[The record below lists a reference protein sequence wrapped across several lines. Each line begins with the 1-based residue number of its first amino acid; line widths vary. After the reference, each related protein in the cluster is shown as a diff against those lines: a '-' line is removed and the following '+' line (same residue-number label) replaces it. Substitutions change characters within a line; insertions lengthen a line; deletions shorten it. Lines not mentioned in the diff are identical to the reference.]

1 MAPNTQETKIA
12 IIGSGPAGLTAAIY
26 AARANLPA
34 LLVEGLGAGGP
45 PGGQL
50 ALTTEVENFPG
61 FPKGIMGPALMG
73 EMRAQAERFGTR
85 FIQGDIER
93 WSWRAPLRP
102 RGNRD
107 RAVPHSL
114 PGAHHCHRG
123 QAAPAR
129 SPR

>member
-1 MAPNTQETKIA
+1 MIPQIQHASIV

-26 AARANLPA
+26 AARANRPP

-61 FPKGIMGPALMG
+61 FPKGILGPALMA

-85 FIQGDIER
+85 FIQGDV
-93 WSWRAPLRP
+93 RARTS
-102 RGNRD
+102 GQA
-107 RAVPHSL
+107 AVSSRRKRHRSL
-114 PGAHHCHRG
+114 PG
-123 QAAPAR
+123 
-129 SPR
+129 